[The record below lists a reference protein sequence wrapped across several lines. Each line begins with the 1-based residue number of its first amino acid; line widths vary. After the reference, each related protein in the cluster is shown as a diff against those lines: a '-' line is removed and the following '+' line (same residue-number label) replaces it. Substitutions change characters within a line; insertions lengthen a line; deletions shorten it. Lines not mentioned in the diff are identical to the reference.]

1 MWGSVWL
8 KDKLLYTL
16 CIRGAD
22 GHISAAGKMDL
33 STNESAFNR
42 ADYNNMIV
50 YDQFCEVFTAL
61 RSNSEV
67 YSGSVV
73 RWLSPSVVSTSTTGR
88 EAQRRCL
95 QSLNQTHQ
103 PQTQQPDF
111 KSTIS

>member
-1 MWGSVWL
+1 MSQRQTA
-8 KDKLLYTL
+8 LYPL

-33 STNESAFNR
+33 NINESAFKR
-42 ADYNNMIV
+42 ADYNNIIL
-50 YDQFCEVFTAL
+50 YHQLCWVFTAL
-61 RSNSEV
+61 KSNCEV

-73 RWLSPSVVSTSTTGR
+73 RWLSPSVASTSTTGR

-95 QSLNQTHQ
+95 QSLKQTHQ

-111 KSTIS
+111 KNTIS